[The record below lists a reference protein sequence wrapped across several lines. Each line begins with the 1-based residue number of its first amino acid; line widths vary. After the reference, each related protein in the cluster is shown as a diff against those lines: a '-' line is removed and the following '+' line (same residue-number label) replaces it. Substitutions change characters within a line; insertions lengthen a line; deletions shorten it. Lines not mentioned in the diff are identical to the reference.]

1 MSQNS
6 VAKCKNIPSVRV
18 LAEAS
23 RIRSTLLPELVAMC
37 AAASVGSIIFR
48 HSAQRALVSGAV
60 LRWVPLTSRQLV
72 MDRKHI
78 LVNAAMS
85 TKVELDDGDKIS
97 DNVHCGKEQVQ
108 HNDGGGHLQQ
118 GSGLHAQAGV
128 VRGWRVSN
136 A

>member
-6 VAKCKNIPSVRV
+6 VAKCKNISSVGV

-23 RIRSTLLPELVAMC
+23 RVRSTLSPELVAMC

-48 HSAQRALVSGAV
+48 HGAQRALVSGAV
-60 LRWVPLTSRQLV
+60 LRWVPLTCRQLV

-78 LVNAAMS
+78 LVNAPMS

-97 DNVHCGKEQVQ
+97 DGVHRGKEQVQ
-108 HNDGGGHLQQ
+108 HNDGGSHLQQ

-128 VRGWRVSN
+128 VRGWQVSN
-136 A
+136 S

>member
-6 VAKCKNIPSVRV
+6 VAKCKNISSVGV

-23 RIRSTLLPELVAMC
+23 RIRSTLSPEQVAMC

-48 HSAQRALVSGAV
+48 HGAQRALVSGAV
-60 LRWVPLTSRQLV
+60 LRRVPLTCRQLV
-72 MDRKHI
+72 MDSKHI
-78 LVNAAMS
+78 LVNAPVS
-85 TKVELDDGDKIS
+85 TKVELDDGDKIRDS
-97 DNVHCGKEQVQ
+97 VHRGKEQVQ

-136 A
+136 S

>member
-23 RIRSTLLPELVAMC
+23 RIRNTLLPELVAMC

-48 HSAQRALVSGAV
+48 HGAQRALVSGAV
-60 LRWVPLTSRQLV
+60 LRWVPLTCRQLV

-78 LVNAAMS
+78 LVNASMS

-97 DNVHCGKEQVQ
+97 DSVHCGKEQVQ

-136 A
+136 S

>member
-6 VAKCKNIPSVRV
+6 VAKCKNIPSVGV

-23 RIRSTLLPELVAMC
+23 RILNALLPELVAAC

-48 HSAQRALVSGAV
+48 HGAQRALVSGAI
-60 LRWVPLTSRQLV
+60 LRRVPLTYSQLV

-85 TKVELDDGDKIS
+85 TKVELDDGDEIS
-97 DNVHCGKEQVQ
+97 DNVH
-108 HNDGGGHLQQ
+108 
-118 GSGLHAQAGV
+118 
-128 VRGWRVSN
+128 
-136 A
+136 

>member
-6 VAKCKNIPSVRV
+6 VAKCKSISSVGI

-48 HSAQRALVSGAV
+48 HGAQRALVSGAV

-72 MDRKHI
+72 MNRKHI
-78 LVNAAMS
+78 LVNAPMS

-97 DNVHCGKEQVQ
+97 DGVH
-108 HNDGGGHLQQ
+108 
-118 GSGLHAQAGV
+118 
-128 VRGWRVSN
+128 
-136 A
+136 